1 MFNRDPTVLGR
12 GIDVNGQRLTVVG
25 VARPEFSGLD
35 DTPYDLWVPITMYG
49 PLAKADL
56 FGASQPRE
64 IGIVARVRHGVPVPQ
79 IEGALTPFMARVVD
93 RRDAVRAEARWLATP
108 NPLTWE
114 MLAMLSP
121 IFAAFLLVLVA
132 ASANVSNVMLARA
145 NARHRE
151 IAMRL
156 SLGASR
162 GRVVRQLMTEGLLIA
177 ALAGAAGLAVAVLT
191 LRAGMAAFFAGLPS
205 SIVALVRVAPL
216 DLDHRVFAFVLALAA
231 AATLIFALVP
241 ALQSTRMTLTHA
253 LRGQAGGS
261 ARKSALRNALV
272 VSQVTVSLV
281 LLVVAATL
289 VRNGITI
296 GGSDLGFDTRGVISV
311 KPRRTSEAQ
320 IAHAAEVL
328 KRDPRVDAVAA
339 ASRNPLSEQ
348 LPRMPLIPSPGAAV
362 VATSYKF
369 VSPEYFSILRIPI
382 LHGRGFTTAEA
393 GAEAPVAIVSA
404 AAARTLWPG
413 ADPIG
418 RTLKVRIE
426 PLDVQRADTTQVERP
441 AGDASGTQVFEVV
454 VVGVARDVISG
465 LMADGVDPSHL
476 YLPTSPTGPHA
487 ANLLVHARSS
497 QDLRLD
503 RVQALLQQV
512 DADPL
517 AAEVLPLEELREAQM
532 FPVKAASWI
541 GSLLGLVALA
551 LSVSGLYGVLTYT
564 LSQRTREIGIR
575 MALGAT
581 GTAVVRLVM
590 GQSARLAG
598 IGAGIGIVIAFG
610 VLKVLSAAIQLQNV
624 SVLDAGAFLVA
635 LGLVA
640 GATALA
646 AFVPARRATRVDP
659 AETLRAE
666 G

>member
-1 MFNRDPTVLGR
+1 
-12 GIDVNGQRLTVVG
+12 
-25 VARPEFSGLD
+25 
-35 DTPYDLWVPITMYG
+35 
-49 PLAKADL
+49 
-56 FGASQPRE
+56 
-64 IGIVARVRHGVPVPQ
+64 
-79 IEGALTPFMARVVD
+79 
-93 RRDAVRAEARWLATP
+93 
-108 NPLTWE
+108 
-114 MLAMLSP
+114 
-121 IFAAFLLVLVA
+121 
-132 ASANVSNVMLARA
+132 
-145 NARHRE
+145 
-151 IAMRL
+151 
-156 SLGASR
+156 
-162 GRVVRQLMTEGLLIA
+162 
-177 ALAGAAGLAVAVLT
+177 
-191 LRAGMAAFFAGLPS
+191 
-205 SIVALVRVAPL
+205 
-216 DLDHRVFAFVLALAA
+216 
-231 AATLIFALVP
+231 VP
-241 ALQSTRMTLTHA
+241 ALQATRLTLTHA
-253 LRGQAGGS
+253 LRGQAGGT
-261 ARKSALRNALV
+261 ARGSALRNALV

-281 LLVVAATL
+281 LLVAAATL

-320 IAHAAEVL
+320 IARAAEVL
-328 KRDPRVDAVAA
+328 KADARVDAVAA
-339 ASRNPLSEQ
+339 ASRNPLSEE
-348 LPRMPLIPSPGAAV
+348 LPKMPLIPAPGAAV

-404 AAARTLWPG
+404 AAARALWPG

-418 RTLKVRIE
+418 RTLKVQIE
-426 PLDVQRADTTQVERP
+426 PVDVQRGDTTQAERHRSD
-441 AGDASGTQVFEVV
+441 GSDAQVFNVV

-487 ANLLVHARSS
+487 ANLLVHARSL
-497 QDLRLD
+497 DLRLD

-517 AAEVLPLEELREAQM
+517 AVEVLPLEELREAQM

-581 GTAVVRLVM
+581 GAAVVRLVM

-598 IGAGIGIVIAFG
+598 IGAGVGIVIAFG

-635 LGLVA
+635 LALVA